1 MDSQIVIYSWIFMG
15 LFILMMLFF
24 GWIGLRKT
32 KTADDFATARS
43 SYSPVVIALVIAA
56 GISSGST
63 FMGMPGL
70 AYSIGTPS
78 LWYPLLYP
86 IATVIGMLF
95 VAKVI
100 KKYGDEFGTRTIP
113 EFIGE
118 RYNSEF
124 LRIALTIISILLIFY
139 VISQFVAAAT
149 MFQTMMGIDYGL
161 GLIIT
166 AVVIGIYVFMGGSHS
181 DIITDTVQGILM
193 LLVALTVFICFA
205 MGIGVNGGFSGM
217 MQAISTAKPEGN
229 FNQLFLPG
237 DKTYGSFW
245 LVGLLFIAHLP
256 FAIQPHLGNKFMAVK
271 EGKDIR
277 KLIMYCT
284 AFATILPLMALGGML
299 GIAVIGSD
307 AAIHPDQ
314 IIPVLFSEIFPP
326 IIAAFLAVAVLS
338 AVMSTSDGLVVSL
351 SQLLANDLYRKTI
364 VPRINISKE
373 RAERNEL
380 LISRYSTVLILVAAV
395 LLAWSPPESLS
406 IFLWIG
412 IGGIMAAT
420 AGPILLGGLWE
431 RATKKAAIASLL
443 VGTSVYWIVYLPFGF
458 NFSNPFGASGIG
470 VIVGLVVMYV
480 VTILTTNSSSG
491 NVEKNRF
498 SDSSN
503 TKVLNRK
510 V

>member
-1 MDSQIVIYSWIFMG
+1 MSPQIVIYSWIFIG
-15 LFILMMLFF
+15 LFILAMLFF
-24 GWIGLRKT
+24 GWVGMKKT

-43 SYSPVVIALVIAA
+43 SYSPIIISLVIAA

-70 AYSIGTPS
+70 AYTIGTPS

-118 RYNSEF
+118 RYKSEF

-149 MFQTMMGIDYGL
+149 MFQTMMGVNYET

-166 AVVIGIYVFMGGSHS
+166 AVVLGIYVFMGGSHS
-181 DIITDTVQGILM
+181 DIITDAVQGFLM
-193 LLVALTVFICFA
+193 LVVAVIVFICFA
-205 MGIGVNGGFSGM
+205 TGMGMDGGFSEM
-217 MQAISTAKPEGN
+217 VRTITEEKPQGDLH
-229 FNQLFLPG
+229 QLFLPG
-237 DKTYGSFW
+237 DLTYGSFW

-271 EGKDIR
+271 SGKDIK

-284 AFATILPLMALGGML
+284 IFSTVLPLMALGGML

-307 AAIHPDQ
+307 ASIHPDQ
-314 IIPVLFSEIFPP
+314 VIPVLFSEIFPP
-326 IIAAFLAVAVLS
+326 VLAAFLAVTVLS
-338 AVMSTSDGLVVSL
+338 AIMSTSDGLIVSL

-364 VPRINISKE
+364 VPRINIPSE

-380 LISRYSTVLILVAAV
+380 LISRYSTIVVIIAAIL
-395 LLAWSPPESLS
+395 LSWSPPESLS
-406 IFLWIG
+406 VFLWIG

-431 RATKKAAIASLL
+431 RANRTAATVSLL
-443 VGTSVYWIVYLPFGF
+443 IGTITYWIVYLPFGF
-458 NFSNPFGASGIG
+458 NFTNPFGASGIG
-470 VIVGLVVMYV
+470 VIVSIIVMYI
-480 VTILTTNSSSG
+480 VTIATT
-491 NVEKNRF
+491 
-498 SDSSN
+498 
-503 TKVLNRK
+503 TKKKDLASLDTSPAQRTI
-510 V
+510 